1 MTDACHCMVSRDP
14 GPKFTKFGEQVSI
27 GQTPNPANFRHT
39 LTKVSELEFPFQHKY
54 GYIRDD
60 TLIKFVLP
68 EKVDHSSQKA
78 FRHATHNIRNT
89 AKFGRTPPKMCD
101 ISTV

>member
-1 MTDACHCMVSRDP
+1 MTDAYHCMVSQDP

-78 FRHATHNIRNT
+78 FRHATHNIRNA